1 MPLSFYNAFPSTVC
15 LAVLLQ
21 DSGCGPTNHWRKAG
35 WYRIASGTVF
45 HFTDVDLRGQNEVMA
60 WYADQ
65 YANNAGAT

>member
-1 MPLSFYNAFPSTVC
+1 MPLSFCTAFPSTVC

-45 HFTDVDLRGQNEVMA
+45 HFTDLTSVGR
-60 WYADQ
+60 
-65 YANNAGAT
+65 TR